1 MKELVFQVEFLS
13 DIVLPATSNNEGNIE
28 QLDFIP
34 GSNFLGMVA
43 ANGAYEKFEE
53 SFKVFHSGDVKF
65 GDATLLKDDKP
76 TYKMPLSYFHEKL
89 NDKELFNHHHIKDFS
104 RLKQPKQKRN
114 GHITVNKELVEI
126 EYNYSQK
133 SAYDKNKRR
142 SKDSSMYGYS
152 AIPKGTKWKFSVKY
166 NQLTD
171 NDLEFIEKLEGTQR
185 LGKSKSAQY
194 GLIEIKKTQ
203 VKEFEININK
213 HNGEVVLYVN
223 SRLALIDKCGNPT
236 YDLKYLFD
244 GLEDTNIDYAKS
256 QIKTSTFTPY
266 NGARQTKDYE
276 RVCINKGSVIV
287 LKELS
292 NISIPNFVGAYQS
305 EGFGEILINPSFLN
319 NQDSFRLVVDCKDEN
334 KLNQRKKLTQ
344 TFEDT
349 TVQFLVNRHNA
360 SIDKL
365 ELANEV
371 ADFIEKNKQY
381 SKKKMNSQWGTIR
394 SFTLRARTQKELYDL
409 IFDKNP
415 IDKPKGYL
423 RGKKAKEKWN
433 STLIDNFEKMFSV
446 CNNKEFDFIKFTKL
460 LSMQMPKIKE
470 NKEQTND

>member
-13 DIVLPATSNNEGNIE
+13 DIVLPASSNNEGNIE

-43 ANGAYEKFEE
+43 ANGVYEKFEE

-89 NDKELFNHHHIKDFS
+89 DDKELFNHHHIKDFS
-104 RLKQPKQKRN
+104 KFKQLKQKRS
-114 GHITVNKELVEI
+114 GYITVDKELVEL

-133 SAYDKNKRR
+133 SAYDKEKRR

-152 AIPKGTKWKFSVKY
+152 AIPKGTKWQFSIKY
-166 NQLTD
+166 DKLSN
-171 NDLEFIEKLEGTQR
+171 NDLDFIKKLEGTQR

-194 GLIEIKKTQ
+194 GLVNITKPQE
-203 VKEFEININK
+203 KEFEININK
-213 HNGEVVLYVN
+213 HNGEVVLYTN
-223 SRLALIDKCGNPT
+223 SRLALIDEYGNPT
-236 YDLKYLFD
+236 YDLKYLFK
-244 GLEDTNIDYAKS
+244 GLEDTNIDYTKS

-266 NGARQTKDYE
+266 NSARETKDYE

-305 EGFGEILINPSFLN
+305 EGFGEILINPSFLS
-319 NQDSFRLVVDCKDEN
+319 NQDSFRLVVDSKDEN

-349 TVQFLVNRHNA
+349 TVQFLANRHNT

-371 ADFIEKNKQY
+371 ASFISKNNSLY
-381 SKKKMNSQWGTIR
+381 NKKMNSQWGTIR
-394 SFTLRARTQKELYDL
+394 SICSNSD
-409 IFDKNP
+409 DKD
-415 IDKPKGYL
+415 I
-423 RGKKAKEKWN
+423 KKDVEKYISNGIAKTKWEGN
-433 STLIDNFEKMFSV
+433 KKSTLLNAIEESMSPLQ
-446 CNNKEFDFIKFTKL
+446 FTKL
-460 LSMQMPKIKE
+460 LSMQMPKVK
-470 NKEQTND
+470 NLDKKGPAND